1 MASGAVLEDDT
12 LFSRLDRRLFWLET
26 QMAVI
31 CGLAVFSLML
41 MAVYSVGGRNLFNSP
56 MPGYVDWIEQVMPL
70 IAFMALSY
78 TQRLGG
84 HIRMDIVVG
93 RLKGRILWAAEW
105 FTTLVVL
112 ILILFLIWGSF
123 SHFLRSFDMSVPLWS
138 RDSSIDISLPIWP
151 AKLVVPVAFSLGK
164 RMPAMV
170 LSGKLASPKMVFILM
185 LSSSTKPNSLR
196 SSVTYAK
203 PLLIALGTLDTSTGT
218 PRILISPWMFFP

>member
-151 AKLVVPVAFSLGK
+151 AKLIVPIAFSVMAA
-164 RMPAMV
+164 R
-170 LSGKLASPKMVFILM
+170 LALQVWGYGRAFRLNSEKPIGLPLM
-185 LSSSTKPNSLR
+185 LS
-196 SSVTYAK
+196 AAEQA
-203 PLLIALGTLDTSTGT
+203 ALEAEHVSGLEEN
-218 PRILISPWMFFP
+218 